1 MIEILNKVPPQ
12 YQQSSAHDDG
22 QDENPRSNSLETVPA
37 FHSNATSSGTSS
49 IPRSPPLAPTSNT
62 GSNTGFQVIV
72 VKLLTEMAL
81 EVKEVKSRVD
91 HNTALL
97 NDLNLQKE
105 GMSVPE
111 DPMDIDLDFQL
122 QVQTV
127 ETLEEFEER
136 LTSAEFVK
144 KLLLKLSVL
153 GGKDVQSTVKNLM
166 SNLLAPSVAQQYNFT
181 GAKGKKEF
189 RQLELAGVIL
199 RAVHMNPRTQNAQK
213 DDVKQALVS
222 YLFNARDLMG
232 GRRKRRAN
240 GQVVPATEE

>member
-1 MIEILNKVPPQ
+1 MWLWEAFKF
-12 YQQSSAHDDG
+12 SA
-22 QDENPRSNSLETVPA
+22 
-37 FHSNATSSGTSS
+37 
-49 IPRSPPLAPTSNT
+49 
-62 GSNTGFQVIV
+62 GFQVIV

-199 RAVHMNPRTQNAQK
+199 RAVRMNPRTQNAQK